1 MADEVLYRVEDA
13 VAVVTLNR
21 PERLNAWTPSL
32 ESAYF
37 DCLAEASESSGVAA
51 VVVTGAGRG
60 FCPGADMNYL
70 QELGAGGTRERDP
83 RPMTFPLQVPKPM
96 IAAINGA
103 CAGLGLVQ
111 ALMCDLRYAA
121 AGAKFTTAFARR
133 GLVAEHGS
141 SWLLP
146 RLIGTSRA
154 LDLLLSGRVFTSEEA
169 RDLGVVNRVMPADT
183 VLSEA
188 MAYARD
194 LAANCSPASLA
205 AMKAQVYRHLTV
217 DLETAKRESD
227 RLMGISLTGPDF
239 VEGVASFVEKRPPR
253 FPALGQGTI
262 FTP

>member
-1 MADEVLYRVEDA
+1 MAEEVLYRVEDA
-13 VAVVTLNR
+13 VAIVTLNR

-32 ESAYF
+32 ETAYF
-37 DCLAEASESSGVAA
+37 DCLAEATASSEVAA

-83 RPMTFPLQVPKPM
+83 RPMTFPMQVPKPM

-121 AGAKFTTAFARR
+121 AGAKFTTAFSRR

-146 RLIGTSRA
+146 RMIGTSRA

-169 RDLGVVNRVMPADT
+169 YELGVVNRVVAVES
-183 VLSEA
+183 VLAEA
-188 MAYARD
+188 VDYARE

-205 AMKAQVYRHLTV
+205 AIKGQVYRHYTV
-217 DLETAKRESD
+217 DLETARRESD
-227 RLMGISLTGPDF
+227 RLMGISLAGPDF
-239 VEGVASFVEKRPPR
+239 TEGVASFVEKRPPH
-253 FPALGQGTI
+253 FPPLGEGTV
-262 FTP
+262 FAP